1 MADRPSVL
9 FISSCDVSPEEI
21 VNLVRK
27 DCEAEKI
34 VVNDDIDAYPYHID
48 NKYYTTDINLCCLK
62 KKVLSNE
69 TFASTV
75 EGTIIYFDSTDPN
88 CLKTVDSWMPF
99 LNEYHLD
106 IKMLV
111 CKNCLE
117 DTSQGCNRRTIQ
129 EWCISRGYELIE
141 LEPVEDDEDV
151 DDDFPES
158 TGVCRIIQ
166 ALNAHV
172 WPNLVMKSTKKLE
185 SGEKTVDSE
194 LSALANQLCLE
205 ESLEELLENDDF
217 SHLFSQLHELKARVS
232 AMEGPDR
239 LSAAVQIIEAFW
251 KAMDN
256 TSDREDLLDLWLISE
271 ALYIGMQYFYVNKL
285 RSKI

>member
-1 MADRPSVL
+1 MDA
-9 FISSCDVSPEEI
+9 
-21 VNLVRK
+21 VRR
-27 DCEAEKI
+27 DGDTSEKI
-34 VVNDDIDAYPYHID
+34 VINDDIDAYPYHID

-62 KKVLSNE
+62 RKVISNE

-75 EGTIIYFDSTDPN
+75 QGTVIYFDSTKSD
-88 CLKTVDSWMPF
+88 CLNTVEGWLPF
-99 LNEYHLD
+99 LNEYQLD

-117 DTSQGCNRRTIQ
+117 ETTEGCSKRVVQ
-129 EWCISRGYELIE
+129 EWCISKGYELIE
-141 LEPVEDDEDV
+141 LEPIQDDEDV
-151 DDDFPES
+151 DDDFPET
-158 TGVCRIIQ
+158 TGVNRIIQ
-166 ALNAHV
+166 AMNAHV
-172 WPNLVMKSTKKLE
+172 WPNLVMKMAKKPG
-185 SGEKTVDSE
+185 SGENRIDTE
-194 LSALANQLCLE
+194 LSSLANQLSLE

-256 TSDREDLLDLWLISE
+256 APEGEDILDL
-271 ALYIGMQYFYVNKL
+271 
-285 RSKI
+285 